1 MSARMKF
8 VPGGKSP
15 IGQSGDNVTTES
27 GIQPS
32 SDNHDSSALKD
43 ASNSPRP
50 GRKAMR
56 GNTPNNIKNSTGAD
70 TINTASIQPPASAL
84 TMAGANNPLNTAYLI
99 GSKANKSG
107 GTPNQNKK
115 ERNISIDRLKEND
128 PLSRIRSPKPIP
140 MSARQLQNSGPPV
153 HYLFNPANA
162 PLLTDDQGVASLP
175 NQRQPSRLSDGPR
188 AHMPVD
194 GQRTSHSPVNLTRNS
209 FATSGHTLMNS
220 FSPSSTRSYNESLE
234 PAKREVF
241 PMRPATEES
250 IEEMHTFNSLSPP
263 EPAQRFFP
271 EKRAYDYQAPIN
283 PDEPDAEVDVS
294 AMRKQDQRVLRRT
307 TKRIGRDGIEDE
319 AMNMRE
325 GKRTKLDMHSKEVMM
340 EQHIDLTYDHSA
352 RPERSSTPAP
362 RYTTPVHDPYSR
374 RQPTPHPHHEM
385 HVSQNHDI
393 MQYGEENQA
402 LCRLL
407 GIDFDHYFAEHIE
420 QYEAAKKRWTSCS
433 VEEWKTGAEEI
444 SAKFNKLIDFVK
456 ERMTAKLSLYA
467 SLHDKVAHH
476 KVTLG
481 ERKSM
486 LKNMQEQLVK
496 DSGTVL
502 GGAMN
507 GAG

>member
-1 MSARMKF
+1 MSARTKF
-8 VPGGKSP
+8 VPGGKSA
-15 IGQSGDNVTTES
+15 IGQSEDNVTTES

-56 GNTPNNIKNSTGAD
+56 GNAPNNIKNNTSTGAD
-70 TINTASIQPPASAL
+70 TSNTASLQPPISAL
-84 TMAGANNPLNTAYLI
+84 TMAGTNIPLNTAYLI
-99 GSKANKSG
+99 GSKANKSS
-107 GTPNQNKK
+107 GTPNPKKK

-128 PLSRIRSPKPIP
+128 PISRSRSPRPIP
-140 MSARQLQNSGPPV
+140 MSARQVQNPGPPV

-162 PLLTDDQGVASLP
+162 PLLTDDQGIASFP
-175 NQRQPSRLSDGPR
+175 NQRQVSHPSDSPS
-188 AHMPVD
+188 AHMPAD
-194 GQRTSHSPVNLTRNS
+194 AQKPSRSPVNLTRNS
-209 FATSGHTLMNS
+209 FAASGHTLMNS

-241 PMRPATEES
+241 PMRPATNESMEET
-250 IEEMHTFNSLSPP
+250 HTFNSLSPP
-263 EPAQRFFP
+263 EPVQRFFP
-271 EKRAYDYQAPIN
+271 EKRSYDYQAPISL
-283 PDEPDAEVDVS
+283 DEPDAEIDGP

-307 TKRIGRDGIEDE
+307 TKRIGHDGIEDE

-325 GKRTKLDMHSKEVMM
+325 GKRTKLEMHSQEHV
-340 EQHIDLTYDHSA
+340 DLTYDHSA
-352 RPERSSTPAP
+352 RPDRSSTPAP
-362 RYTTPVHDPYSR
+362 RYTTPVHDPYNR
-374 RQPTPHPHHEM
+374 RQHTPHPQHEM
-385 HVSQNHDI
+385 HVSQNI
-393 MQYGEENQA
+393 MQYGEEDQA

-407 GIDFDHYFAEHIE
+407 GVDFDQYFAEHIE

-433 VEEWKTGAEEI
+433 VEEWKAGAEEI

-467 SLHDKVAHH
+467 TLHDKVAQH

-486 LKNMQEQLVK
+486 LKNVQEKLVK
-496 DSGTVL
+496 DSGAVL

-507 GAG
+507 GADG